1 MKCHVLNSQ
10 HSIKLAMVGHICK
23 RNILE
28 MEVEKSEIQGHL
40 WLIIE
45 LKASLDYVR
54 LYHKE
59 AIYIQIVKLMST

>member
-1 MKCHVLNSQ
+1 MKCHALNSQ
-10 HSIKLAMVGHICK
+10 HSIKLAIVGHICQ

-40 WLIIE
+40 WLFIE
-45 LKASLDYVR
+45 FKAHLDYVR

-59 AIYIQIVKLMST
+59 NIYTFKLLS